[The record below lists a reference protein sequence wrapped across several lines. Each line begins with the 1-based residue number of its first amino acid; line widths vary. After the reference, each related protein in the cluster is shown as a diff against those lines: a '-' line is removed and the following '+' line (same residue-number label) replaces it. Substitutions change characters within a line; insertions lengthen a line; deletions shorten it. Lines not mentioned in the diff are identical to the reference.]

1 MTASGLL
8 LKRLIEP
15 DGALPI
21 KWQLD
26 CPTRGVVILDVAVG
40 EVATSTPLHWRAGDW
55 SKPPL
60 DVRLSDDGEVESIQ
74 FVFQDE
80 SVDVGDV
87 VPPTDTATGLPV
99 FDVGAWPSDRY
110 YDVRVPVTTLRLPS
124 GHLYAVIGDSQPSR
138 SVSVTWG
145 LRFDIDPADQLVG
158 IALGPLTADEWQ
170 LIEASAPLSDT

>member
-1 MTASGLL
+1 MTASGLR
-8 LKRLIEP
+8 LKRFINPE
-15 DGALPI
+15 GALPI

-26 CPTRGVVILDVAVG
+26 CPTRGVVILDAAVG

-60 DVRLSDDGEVESIQ
+60 DVRLSDNGEVESIQ

-87 VPPTDTATGLPV
+87 VPPSEMATGLPT
-99 FDVGAWPSDRY
+99 FEVGAWPPDRY
-110 YDVRVPVTTLRLPS
+110 SDVHLPVTTLRLPS
-124 GHLYAVIGDSQPSR
+124 GHLYAAIGNFQPSR

-145 LRFDIDPADQLVG
+145 LRFDFDPADQLVG

-170 LIEASAPLSDT
+170 LIEASAPLGNS